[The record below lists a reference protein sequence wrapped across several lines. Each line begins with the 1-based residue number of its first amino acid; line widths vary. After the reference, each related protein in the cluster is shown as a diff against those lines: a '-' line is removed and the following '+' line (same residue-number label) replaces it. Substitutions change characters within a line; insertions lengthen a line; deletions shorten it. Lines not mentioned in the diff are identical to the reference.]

1 MFLNKIANII
11 CEKGTSSENTLITV
25 KTYTDKRTLWNGK
38 AKDLKN
44 WAKDNGGWIVVE
56 VLIDTANKSDS
67 MIPDYN
73 RGKIITV
80 I

>member
-1 MFLNKIANII
+1 MYLNKVADII
-11 CEKGTSSENTLITV
+11 CEKDTASENTSISV
-25 KTYTDKRTLWNGK
+25 KTHTDKRTLWNGK

-44 WAKDNGGWIVVE
+44 WTKDNKGWIVVE

>member
-1 MFLNKIANII
+1 MFLSKIANII
-11 CEKGTSSENTLITV
+11 YEKDTASENTPITV
-25 KTYTDKRTLWNGK
+25 KTHVDKRILWNGK

-44 WAKDNGGWIVVE
+44 WTKDNIGWIVVE
-56 VLIDTANKSDS
+56 VLIAATNESNK
-67 MIPDYN
+67 MIRDYN

>member
-1 MFLNKIANII
+1 MFLNKIADII
-11 CEKGTSSENTLITV
+11 CENGTASENTPITV
-25 KTYTDKRTLWNGK
+25 KTHADKHTLWNGK
-38 AKDLKN
+38 AKDLKK
-44 WAKDNGGWIVVE
+44 WTSDNRGWIVVE
-56 VLIDTANKSDS
+56 VLIDTVNKSDS